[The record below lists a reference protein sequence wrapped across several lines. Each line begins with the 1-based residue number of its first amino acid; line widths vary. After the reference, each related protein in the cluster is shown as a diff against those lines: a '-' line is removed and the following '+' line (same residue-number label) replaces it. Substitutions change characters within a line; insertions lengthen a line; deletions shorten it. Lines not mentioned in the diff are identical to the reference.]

1 MNVKDLFKDNAS
13 IILDGLGICGFISAE
28 ILISKQTPVALELCK
43 ENKVENG
50 TLVEKAKVS
59 WKAFLWPA
67 VLTCGSI
74 ACVVAAHRVD
84 AKKLSGWIAACQL
97 SQAAVVDL
105 KNATTEVVGEKNVKK
120 IEQKI
125 AEKKCNAKPLEEA
138 EIINTGFGSTLCFD
152 AICGRYFRSD
162 ISKIKEGVNA
172 FNAKLVEDDYESLND
187 LYYELHLPDV
197 GIGNILGWNMM
208 KLVTRDNLLHP
219 IYTSMNADDGTPVF
233 VIQLD
238 SDQLPTAEYDSVF

>member
-1 MNVKDLFKDNAS
+1 M
-13 IILDGLGICGFISAE
+13 
-28 ILISKQTPVALELCK
+28 
-43 ENKVENG
+43 
-50 TLVEKAKVS
+50 
-59 WKAFLWPA
+59 
-67 VLTCGSI
+67 
-74 ACVVAAHRVD
+74 
-84 AKKLSGWIAACQL
+84 
-97 SQAAVVDL
+97 
-105 KNATTEVVGEKNVKK
+105 
-120 IEQKI
+120 
-125 AEKKCNAKPLEEA
+125 
-138 EIINTGFGSTLCFD
+138 CFD
-152 AICGRYFRSD
+152 SICGRYFRSD